1 MSNSVWKVAVAGAS
15 GYAGGEILR
24 LLLGHPAYLTG
35 ELEIGALTGA
45 SSAGASVGELMP
57 HLPQLADREI
67 EDTALDTLAEHDVV
81 FLALPHGHS
90 AEIGAALPDDVVVI
104 DCAADFRL
112 RNEDDWLA
120 YYGPGY
126 AGCWPYGL
134 PELPGHRDELAGAR
148 RIAVPG
154 CFPTGATLAAWPA
167 LEAGLI
173 EPDLSVVSVSGVSG
187 AGKKASVATLGAET
201 MGSLRAYNVA
211 GAHRHTPEMV
221 QNLQEVAEDDV
232 RLTFT
237 PVLAPL
243 PRGIL
248 TTVVAPLA
256 GDAFNTLDIDG
267 STSTNDTVIA
277 MASGA
282 SGVAPAQ
289 EELDAAVHEACAQLA
304 ALMQSDAEGVTKRVS
319 ITVAGAA
326 DDAQALEAA
335 RTIGRDNLVKTAM
348 FGSDPNWG
356 RVLAAV
362 GMADAEMDAENITVA
377 FNGHTVCERSAGAPG
392 ARDVDL
398 SGADID
404 VVVDLGTG
412 GAGRATVRTTDLSH
426 AYVEINS
433 AYTS

>member
-1 MSNSVWKVAVAGAS
+1 MSNNVWKVAVAGAS

-90 AEIGAALPDDVVVI
+90 VQIGAALPDDVVVI

-120 YYGPGY
+120 HYGPGY

-187 AGKKASVATLGAET
+187 AGKKAPVATLGAET

-256 GDAFNTLDIDG
+256 GDVSTTQARAAYAAAYRGEPFLRLLPEKQQPETQHVLG
-267 STSTNDTVIA
+267 SNMCHVQ
-277 MASGA
+277 
-282 SGVAPAQ
+282 VAVDPAQ
-289 EELDAAVHEACAQLA
+289 DKLV
-304 ALMQSDAEGVTKRVS
+304 VTS
-319 ITVAGAA
+319 AI
-326 DDAQALEAA
+326 
-335 RTIGRDNLVKTAM
+335 DNLTK
-348 FGSDPNWG
+348 
-356 RVLAAV
+356 
-362 GMADAEMDAENITVA
+362 
-377 FNGHTVCERSAGAPG
+377 
-392 ARDVDL
+392 
-398 SGADID
+398 
-404 VVVDLGTG
+404 GTG
-412 GAGRATVRTTDLSH
+412 GAAVQCMNLALGFEEAAGLPRAAV
-426 AYVEINS
+426 AP
-433 AYTS
+433 